1 MPTFDNGG
9 VLLLWLV
16 VVAVACLGAL
26 ALHTRLQ
33 HCADCGR
40 DIGRKL
46 WFLDGNRLVLC
57 RHCFVRRVQ
66 GGR

>member
-26 ALHTRLQ
+26 ALHTRLRC
-33 HCADCGR
+33 HCDDCGR
-40 DIGRKL
+40 DTGRHP
-46 WFLDGNRLVLC
+46 WHRDGALLC
-57 RHCFVRRVQ
+57 RGCFTRRVT

>member
-1 MPTFDNGG
+1 MIPTFDNGG

-16 VVAVACLGAL
+16 VMYVACLGAL
-26 ALHTRLQ
+26 ALHRPQ

-40 DIGRKL
+40 DIGRKP

-57 RHCFVRRVQ
+57 RHCFVRRVH